1 MSEHTG
7 TRDLLGP
14 FVMGDLSAGEERKVE
29 EHLEGCASC
38 RREAESLR
46 LAHKRLIEFAAVA
59 EMPPPH
65 LKDRAV
71 TEMAPRAS
79 RWRASRWRV
88 PTWAAAA
95 AVCVLAVLGLAL
107 TNGLSDLFASET
119 TVTTLQSTRL
129 APGAGG
135 ELRVETSATNARA
148 ELEAWDLPQLEED
161 EYYELWFGKGE
172 GRVSAG
178 TFTVDEGGRATCRMS
193 VPQETVGGY
202 QRVGITREKF
212 PVEPRMDSAKAVL
225 VGEFKDV

>member
-1 MSEHTG
+1 
-7 TRDLLGP
+7 
-14 FVMGDLSAGEERKVE
+14 MGDLSAGEERKVE
-29 EHLEGCASC
+29 EHLKGCASC

-178 TFTVDEGGRATCRMS
+178 TFTVDEGGQATCRMS

>member
-29 EHLEGCASC
+29 EHLKGCASC

-71 TEMAPRAS
+71 TEMAP
-79 RWRASRWRV
+79 RASRWRV

-178 TFTVDEGGRATCRMS
+178 TFTVDEGGQATCRMS